1 MGLVCFAAISWKF
14 ASDTMARKHAEHLW
28 ERLDDEGDGVEGER
42 QRVDIIGQKW
52 LPFRIV
58 FQFLGF
64 AVLKSFF
71 SLSLLSERSLFPAG
85 GNPELPAT
93 RNVCRPAFDTL
104 IGWPHPHEDGIW
116 CFPTNRVFKMQ
127 AAK

>member
-1 MGLVCFAAISWKF
+1 MSRKLSAYVGLVCSAAISWKF
-14 ASDTMARKHAEHLW
+14 ASDTMVRKHAEHLW
-28 ERLDDEGDGVEGER
+28 ERLDDEGDGMEGER
-42 QRVDIIGQKW
+42 QRVDIIGQN
-52 LPFRIV
+52 
-58 FQFLGF
+58 
-64 AVLKSFF
+64 
-71 SLSLLSERSLFPAG
+71 LSLLSERSLFPAG
-85 GNPELPAT
+85 GNPELPAI

>member
-1 MGLVCFAAISWKF
+1 MGLVWFAAISWKF

-58 FQFLGF
+58 FQFSRF
-64 AVLKSFF
+64 CSAEVLF
-71 SLSLLSERSLFPAG
+71 
-85 GNPELPAT
+85 
-93 RNVCRPAFDTL
+93 
-104 IGWPHPHEDGIW
+104 
-116 CFPTNRVFKMQ
+116 
-127 AAK
+127 